1 MNHDKKQDWELAK
14 QISKDPTFK
23 ENVGKYGVYGAV
35 VLAMSSVSPAFALD
49 TAGIVSK
56 VEEAG
61 TATDTIGL
69 ALIGV
74 VVGIAIIFMVIGM
87 LRRA

>member
-1 MNHDKKQDWELAK
+1 MNAHDKQDYELAQ
-14 QISKDPTFK
+14 QIVKNPTFK

-35 VLAMSSVSPAFALD
+35 VLALSSNSAFALD

>member
-1 MNHDKKQDWELAK
+1 MNAHDKSDWQLAK
-14 QISKDPTFK
+14 QIAKEPTFK
-23 ENVGKYGVYGAV
+23 DNVAKYGVYGAV
-35 VLAMSSVSPAFALD
+35 VLALSSNSAFAID
-49 TAGIVSK
+49 TAAITGKID
-56 VEEAG
+56 EAG

-74 VVGIAIIFMVIGM
+74 VVGISIIFMVIGM

>member
-23 ENVGKYGVYGAV
+23 DNVAKYGVYGAV
-35 VLAMSSVSPAFALD
+35 VLAMSSASPAFAID
-49 TAGIVSK
+49 TAAITGKID
-56 VEEAG
+56 EAG
-61 TATDTIGL
+61 TATDAIGL